1 MVKNLPANAGDIR
14 DAGLIPGLGRYPGE
28 GDGNPFQ
35 YSCLENPIDRGAW
48 RATLHRVSKNW
59 TQVKCLSP
67 QEPLRKTFDCN
78 SSPFFKFHISLGPS
92 IFKPAGL
99 CLPGLALVKRELWL
113 PSIRTVSHLTPFL
126 EFQPALEPTEVRQI
140 YFL

>member
-59 TQVKCLSP
+59 TQLKCVSP

-92 IFKPAGL
+92 IFMPAGL